1 MHMYV
6 ESIVDNTSDDN
17 TISAHHLSQ
26 KAEK

>member
-1 MHMYV
+1 MHMDV
-6 ESIVDNTSDDN
+6 ESVVDYTSDDN